1 MDAKPASCPASKGR
15 PAPSRSGRIVIR
27 RKRAVPRP
35 SIRQPASGEQAVV
48 SDFPAA
54 MPVLRDEVA
63 ILRAYLGREIDAI
76 LFDQK

>member
-1 MDAKPASCPASKGR
+1 MDAKPVSCPVSKGR
-15 PAPSRSGRIVIR
+15 PAPKRSGRIVIR
-27 RKRAVPRP
+27 RRRAAP
-35 SIRQPASGEQAVV
+35 SPSVKQPASGEQTVV

-76 LFDQK
+76 LFGQD

>member
-15 PAPSRSGRIVIR
+15 PAPKRSGRIVIR
-27 RKRAVPRP
+27 RKRAAPPPPV
-35 SIRQPASGEQAVV
+35 SGEQVV
-48 SDFPAA
+48 VNDFSAP

-76 LFDQK
+76 LFGEE